1 MQHEFDWAAQKSK
14 SGDAHRMPPAGCL
27 FHAIKN
33 GDVAE
38 VESALHEGV
47 DLNQYRIGGKSFL
60 RIAAEENKRAICEV
74 LVRNG
79 ADLNESNGKLNY
91 SLLHNAAASGNYG
104 LASVLL
110 DLGAYHSPRTSSH
123 ATPLHFAARSGFEY
137 FARKLIQ
144 FGADVNAQDKKGR
157 SPLLLAFQ
165 KAHVGMA
172 KILTEH
178 YGNPFLPDHAGL
190 TPQMVAQQLG
200 LS

>member
-1 MQHEFDWAAQKSK
+1 MQHEFDWAAQKRK
-14 SGDAHRMPPAGCL
+14 SGEILRMPPAGRL
-27 FHAIKN
+27 FHAIKI

-38 VESALHEGV
+38 VELALHEGV
-47 DLNQYRIGGKSFL
+47 DLKQHRIGGKSFL

-91 SLLHNAAASGNYG
+91 SLLHNAAASGNFG

-110 DLGAYHSPRTSSH
+110 DLGAYHSPLTSND
-123 ATPLHFAARSGFEY
+123 ATPLHFAARSGSEY
-137 FARKLIQ
+137 FARKLIE

-172 KILTEH
+172 KLLTKNH
-178 YGNPFLPDHAGL
+178 GNPNLSDHSGL
-190 TPQMVAQQLG
+190 TPQMVAEQLG
-200 LS
+200 IS